1 MSLNY
6 VTLGSNDVV
15 RARQFYDAVLP
26 IIGGQITAEIMP
38 HAFCYI
44 LQGGGRI
51 WVVTPQNRAEATV
64 GNGNMVGLAC
74 ESAEVVRAGMRR
86 AWNMAARMKVHPE
99 LVRNTA
105 RSSSALTSAIRMAT
119 RSALFPSTN
128 SRHGN
133 LTRSPPR
140 ADRLGQF

>member
-26 IIGGQITAEIMP
+26 IIGGKMTAEIMP
-38 HAFCYI
+38 HAFCYT

-51 WVVTPQNRAEATV
+51 WVVSPHNRAEATV

-74 ESAEVVRAGMRR
+74 ESAEVVRA
-86 AWNMAARMKVHPE
+86 AHAASLEHGGADEGTPGARPQYGPE
-99 LVRNTA
+99 FFGGY
-105 RSSSALTSAIRMAT
+105 IRD
-119 RSALFPSTN
+119 PD
-128 SRHGN
+128 GN
-133 LTRSPPR
+133 KISFVSF
-140 ADRLGQF
+140 DQ